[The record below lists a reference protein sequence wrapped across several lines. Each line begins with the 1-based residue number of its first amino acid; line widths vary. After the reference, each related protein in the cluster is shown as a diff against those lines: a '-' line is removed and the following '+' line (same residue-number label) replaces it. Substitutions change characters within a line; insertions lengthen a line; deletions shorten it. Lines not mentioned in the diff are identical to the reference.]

1 MRRRTMLAVLAGLS
15 ALVAALLAIA
25 VNAATST
32 LPRVL
37 DQHPGRAWALV
48 AVLTIAAIACAVA
61 AVRAGQLD
69 GVQSPAGARNKGV
82 HAERNL
88 NIRGWDHTISGGDH
102 ITINTQQKLP
112 TQPDGVQPSAG
123 ARNKGVHAGGDL
135 TIGGQGHTVV
145 GGDDVAI
152 DPQQD
157 QGAESK
163 RRRRR

>member
-1 MRRRTMLAVLAGLS
+1 MRRTILGVLAGLN

-32 LPRVL
+32 LPRFL

-61 AVRAGQLD
+61 AVRAGQPD
-69 GVQSPAGARNKGV
+69 GAQPPVGARNKGV

-88 NIRGWDHTISGGDH
+88 DIRGRDHTISGGDH
-102 ITINTQQKLP
+102 VTISPQQNLP
-112 TQPDGVQPSAG
+112 GQPESAQLPAG
-123 ARNKGVHAGGDL
+123 ARNKGVHAEGDL
-135 TIGGQGHTVV
+135 SIGGQGHTVV
-145 GGDDVAI
+145 GGDHVAVNPEQ
-152 DPQQD
+152 DPAGQP
-157 QGAESK
+157 K